1 MDFDAMEM
9 KLRATIALRYFI
21 FRETKFKRRQRSIS
35 RGSLLGDG
43 VQTEEVDYT
52 YSCMPVAVTVE
63 NRKDYI
69 VCVALEIGETDPS
82 FKSLNIGQYVR
93 SLNCIMIVIW

>member
-69 VCVALEIGETDPS
+69 VCVALEIGETGPS

>member
-1 MDFDAMEM
+1 MEM